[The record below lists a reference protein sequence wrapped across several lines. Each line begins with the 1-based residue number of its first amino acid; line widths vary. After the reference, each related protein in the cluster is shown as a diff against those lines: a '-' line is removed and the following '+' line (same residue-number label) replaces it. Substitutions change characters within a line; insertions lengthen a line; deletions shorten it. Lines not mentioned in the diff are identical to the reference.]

1 MPDGLEDTENI
12 MEFLVKEIS
21 TDTYVNIMSQYFPSG
36 EVSEKKYYEINRR
49 PYSQELTAAE
59 NIARQ
64 KGLHRFDHR

>member
-1 MPDGLEDTENI
+1 
-12 MEFLVKEIS
+12 
-21 TDTYVNIMSQYFPSG
+21 MSQYFPSG